1 MASNGRSAEA
11 GNAESSL
18 EKIKR
23 QLTSG
28 SGKYLL
34 QGPLL
39 KRSET
44 VRPLTYPSSQK
55 LGSNISYCY
64 PVIIVIYVIEIVND
78 LCSPIV
84 DQLRKWNERWVIL
97 DPTTGKMEYK
107 IRRNEPGIKGTIM
120 FDSNSVITNS
130 PINFHGLPKYDGC
143 CFCIHNHS
151 LCYFYESVFVLIW
164 TFRQNIQFFLVEG
177 SETYRVPQLLL
188 TLWCTYALL
197 RCSHPAV

>member
-44 VRPLTYPSSQK
+44 
-55 LGSNISYCY
+55 
-64 PVIIVIYVIEIVND
+64 
-78 LCSPIV
+78 
-84 DQLRKWNERWVIL
+84 LRKWNERWVIL